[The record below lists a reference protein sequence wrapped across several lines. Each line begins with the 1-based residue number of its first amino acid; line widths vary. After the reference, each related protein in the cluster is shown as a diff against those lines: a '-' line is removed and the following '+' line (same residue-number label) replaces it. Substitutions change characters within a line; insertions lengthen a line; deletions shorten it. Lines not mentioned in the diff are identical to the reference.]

1 MDDLTKALLAM
12 GDSTVA
18 ITPLDVVAVFGTSLV
33 LTLIVGWTYRSTHRG
48 VSYSQSFAHTLVI
61 LGVAIAF
68 FMLIIGANIARAF
81 TLVGA
86 LSIIRFR
93 HAVKETRDIGFVF
106 VSLAVGMACGTR
118 SYLLAGFAT
127 VSLIGVIVLLHKL
140 SLFRKVL
147 RERIL
152 MVRIGA
158 DVKPEVAFADVFR
171 NHLDDHHLIS
181 VESVDDERQ
190 QELIYSVV
198 LRRRAQPA
206 SLLADLRAVNGNQK
220 VSLVLGQ
227 QELDL

>member
-1 MDDLTKALLAM
+1 MDDLTKALLSM

-18 ITPLDVVAVFGTSLV
+18 FTPLDVLAVFGTSVV
-33 LTLIVGWTYRSTHRG
+33 LALFVGWTYRSTHRG
-48 VSYSQSFAHTLVI
+48 VSYSQSFAQTLVI
-61 LGVAIAF
+61 LGVAVAF
-68 FMLIIGANIARAF
+68 FMLIIGANVARAF

-127 VSLIGVIVLLHKL
+127 VCMIGVIVLMNKL
-140 SLFRKVL
+140 SLFRKVV

-152 MVRIGA
+152 IVRIGA
-158 DVKPEVAFADVFR
+158 DVAPEAALREVFR
-171 NHLDDHHLIS
+171 RHLDEQHLIS
-181 VESVDDERQ
+181 VESVEDERQ

-198 LRRRAQPA
+198 LQRRADA
-206 SLLADLRAVNGNQK
+206 AKLLADLRGVNGNQK
-220 VSLVLGQ
+220 VSLVIGQ

>member
-1 MDDLTKALLAM
+1 MDDLTKALLNM
-12 GDSTVA
+12 GDVTA
-18 ITPLDVVAVFGTSLV
+18 NFTPLDVLVVFGCSAM
-33 LTLIVGWTYRSTHRG
+33 LTLLVAWTYRATHRG
-48 VSYSQSFAHTLVI
+48 VSYSQSFAHTLVL
-61 LGVAIAF
+61 LGVAVAF

-106 VSLAVGMACGTR
+106 VSLAIGMACGTR
-118 SYLLAGFAT
+118 SYLLACFAT
-127 VSLIGVIVLLHKL
+127 ICMIGIIVMLHKL
-140 SLFRKVL
+140 GLFRKVL

-152 MVRIGA
+152 IVRVPA
-158 DVKPEVAFADVFR
+158 ATQAESFFEEVFR
-171 NHLDDHHLIS
+171 KYLDEQHLIS

-198 LRRRAQPA
+198 LQRRSDPTD
-206 SLLADLRAVNGNQK
+206 LLADLRKLNGNQK
-220 VSLVLGQ
+220 VSLVIGQ

>member
-1 MDDLTKALLAM
+1 MDDLTRALLAM

-18 ITPLDVVAVFGTSLV
+18 FTPLDVLAVFGTSVV
-33 LTLIVGWTYRSTHRG
+33 LTLFVAWTYRSTHRG

-61 LGVAIAF
+61 LGVAVAF
-68 FMLIIGANIARAF
+68 FMLIIGANVARAF

-127 VSLIGVIVLLHKL
+127 VCMIGVIVLMHKL
-140 SLFRKVL
+140 SLFRKVV

-152 MVRIGA
+152 IVRIRA
-158 DVKPEVAFADVFR
+158 DVPPEEAFGEVFR
-171 NHLDDHHLIS
+171 RHLDEQHLIS
-181 VESVDDERQ
+181 VESVEDEQQ

-198 LRRRAQPA
+198 LQRRADPA
-206 SLLADLRAVNGNQK
+206 QLLADLRAANGNQK
-220 VSLVLGQ
+220 VSLVIGQ

>member
-1 MDDLTKALLAM
+1 MDDLTKAFLGL

-18 ITPLDVVAVFGTSLV
+18 FTPLDVIAVFGTSV
-33 LTLIVGWTYRSTHRG
+33 ALTLFVAWAYRSTHRG

-61 LGVAIAF
+61 LGVAVAF
-68 FMLIIGANIARAF
+68 FMLIIGANVARAF

-127 VSLIGVIVLLHKL
+127 VSLIGVIVLLHRL
-140 SLFRKVL
+140 SLFRKVI

-152 MVRIGA
+152 IVRVGA
-158 DVKPEVAFADVFR
+158 AEKPEEVFAEMFR
-171 NHLDDHHLIS
+171 RHLDEHHLIS
-181 VESVDDERQ
+181 VESVDDERL

-198 LRRRAQPA
+198 LRRRAEPA
-206 SLLADLRAVNGNQK
+206 QLLADLRAVNGNQK
-220 VSLVLGQ
+220 VSLVIGQ